1 MSSSRAPAVLLC
13 SSLSLPSASSNFL
26 FSAERVV
33 RQLNQDAPEPTRKP
47 STEESNVFTMDLEE
61 WNLCAAKRPAKEV
74 PQSIDFLKHGW
85 ATSSFKLFEG
95 LSMKVW
101 RVWLTLLLSSS
112 LISCVRGCVMPGM
125 VCVSCVR
132 VVCGLCVLRGALEA
146 LKLQATTSAPP
157 GKYGTKLAAPKGLQ
171 PLN

>member
-1 MSSSRAPAVLLC
+1 MSSSRATAVLLC

-101 RVWLTLLLSSS
+101 KVWLTLLLSSS
-112 LISCVRGCVMPGM
+112 LISYGSVVRGERFNKGEH
-125 VCVSCVR
+125 R
-132 VVCGLCVLRGALEA
+132 VFQARPQFRIYLPKSFFLSKFTRRRDGRGFSR
-146 LKLQATTSAPP
+146 T
-157 GKYGTKLAAPKGLQ
+157 
-171 PLN
+171 